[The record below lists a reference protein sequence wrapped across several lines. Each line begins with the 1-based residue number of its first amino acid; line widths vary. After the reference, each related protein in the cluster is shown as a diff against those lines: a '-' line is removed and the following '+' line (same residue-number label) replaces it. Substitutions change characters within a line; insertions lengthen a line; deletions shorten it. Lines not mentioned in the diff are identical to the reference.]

1 MLEARTDAPPT
12 ERPRRPLLVA
22 GALTSGPSD
31 VAEFL
36 LPLWAGVQLG
46 ASAGVSG
53 GLLTLL
59 LVGAMIG
66 RFLAGRFVDRGL
78 RLVVALTATVMLSV
92 GMAGFAVAGSVPV
105 AALAAVLV
113 GVGGSLF
120 MVSVMAH
127 LADLGGGT
135 KRYGALFS
143 WEAFGG
149 LAAFVVVLGLFDLLT
164 FPMVFG
170 ALAAA
175 VAVSVALV
183 AVSGMPRRVIPSPS
197 APMTAVERRRIV
209 PVIGLIGVT
218 ALAQSALLLLA
229 MFQLQRGLSLEIQ
242 DVGLLLGPGYLLF
255 VAAGAWSHRVTARIG
270 PQATLYFALGAATT
284 TALLLSL
291 SQGAVG
297 IAVAWCAAAIGL
309 GLAHPVERAAVANKS
324 DGRVGR
330 AFGLHG
336 VAALGGGALG
346 AVLAGWLFDVAPWTA
361 ACAVPAVVTVVALVL
376 VKPAVR
382 P

>member
-1 MLEARTDAPPT
+1 MLEARVDARTT

-22 GALTSGPSD
+22 AALTSGPGE

-46 ASAGVSG
+46 VSAGVSG
-53 GLLTLL
+53 GLLALL
-59 LVGAMIG
+59 LVGAVVG
-66 RFLAGRFVDRGL
+66 RFLGGRFVDRGL
-78 RLVVALTATVMLSV
+78 RLVVALAATVMLTV
-92 GMAGFAVAGSVPV
+92 GMAGFALAGSVPV

-113 GVGGSLF
+113 GAGGSLF

-127 LADLGGGT
+127 LADLCGGT
-135 KRYGALFS
+135 SRYGVLFS
-143 WEAFGG
+143 WESFGG
-149 LAAFVVVLGLFDLLT
+149 LAAFVVVLGLFDVLT

-170 ALAAA
+170 GLAAA
-175 VAVSVALV
+175 LVVSIALV
-183 AVSGMPRRVIPSPS
+183 AASGMPHRVSPSPS
-197 APMTAVERRRIV
+197 TPMTRVERRRLA
-209 PVIGLIGVT
+209 PVIGLIGIT

-229 MFQLQRGLSLEIQ
+229 MFQLQRELSLEIQ
-242 DVGLLLGPGYLLF
+242 DVGLLLGPGYLLL
-255 VAAGAWSHRVTARIG
+255 VTAGAWSHRVTTRIG
-270 PQATLYFALGAATT
+270 PAATLYVALAAATT

-291 SQGAVG
+291 SQEAVG
-297 IAVAWCAAAIGL
+297 VAVAWCAAAIGL
-309 GLAHPVERAAVANKS
+309 GLAHPVERAAVASKS

-330 AFGLHG
+330 AFGLQG

-346 AVLAGWLFDVAPWTA
+346 AALAGWLFDVAPWTV
-361 ACAVPAVVTVVALVL
+361 ACVVPAAITAIALVL

>member
-1 MLEARTDAPPT
+1 MLEARADAPFT
-12 ERPRRPLLVA
+12 ERTRRTLLLA
-22 GALTSGPSD
+22 GALTSGPSE

-46 ASAGVSG
+46 VSAGVSS
-53 GLLTLL
+53 GLLALL
-59 LVGAMIG
+59 LVGAVAG
-66 RFLAGRFVDRGL
+66 RFLGGRLVDRGL
-78 RLVVALTATVMLSV
+78 RVGVALSATVMLTM
-92 GMAGFAVAGSVPV
+92 GMAGFALTGSVPI
-105 AALAAVLV
+105 AAVAAVLV
-113 GVGGSLF
+113 GVGGALF

-135 KRYGALFS
+135 RRYGALFS
-143 WEAFGG
+143 WESFGG
-149 LAAFVVVLGLFDLLT
+149 LAAFAVVLGLFDVVT
-164 FPMVFG
+164 FPRVFG

-183 AVSGMPRRVIPSPS
+183 AVSGMPHRVVPSPA
-197 APMTAVERRRIV
+197 APMTRVERRRLV
-209 PVIGLIGVT
+209 PVLGLIGVT
-218 ALAQSALLLLA
+218 ALAQSTLLLLA
-229 MFQLQRGLSLEIQ
+229 MFQLQRGLSLKIQ

-255 VAAGAWSHRVTARIG
+255 VTAGAWSHRVTTRIG
-270 PQATLYFALGAATT
+270 PAATLYVALAAATT

-291 SQGAVG
+291 SQEAVG
-297 IAVAWCAAAIGL
+297 VALAWCAAAIGL
-309 GLAHPVERAAVANKS
+309 GLAHPVERAAVASKS

-330 AFGLHG
+330 AFGLQG

-346 AVLAGWLFDVAPWTA
+346 AALAGWLFDVAPWTVACVGPA
-361 ACAVPAVVTVVALVL
+361 AVTAIALVL